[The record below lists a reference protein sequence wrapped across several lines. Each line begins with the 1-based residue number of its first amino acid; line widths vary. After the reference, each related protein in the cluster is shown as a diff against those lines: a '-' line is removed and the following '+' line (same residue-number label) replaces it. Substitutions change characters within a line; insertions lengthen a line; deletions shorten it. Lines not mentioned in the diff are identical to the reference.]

1 MNKYLDEIII
11 QQRRDLERQKHS
23 TLDTGIYAGEEL
35 VFFEERVL
43 SEDGTKMLL
52 PSDFIEMP
60 EEILKIKYPMEK
72 RPQIIWSNEDSTIDF
87 TFSLLEPEP
96 ERDQLQQVRDDFCN
110 TLQMI
115 YPHYVFTDN
124 GMVDGKTGAWYWAEF
139 LSTTIN
145 GMLYNHLHVTCW
157 ENKLMLGLFHCPVQL
172 QEDWKK
178 IVPQLLTTIS
188 KKEKLV

>member
-60 EEILKIKYPMEK
+60 EEILKVKYPMEK

-124 GMVDGKTGAWYWAEF
+124 GN
-139 LSTTIN
+139 I
-145 GMLYNHLHVTCW
+145 
-157 ENKLMLGLFHCPVQL
+157 
-172 QEDWKK
+172 
-178 IVPQLLTTIS
+178 I
-188 KKEKLV
+188 